1 MHLYIT
7 IGIFIF
13 ALSNS
18 FANDFPLTFYSHQDN
33 LVQRAGASPVF
44 YSPSLD
50 AELFD
55 GDCHGAIFL
64 QCQTVQQ
71 LAKPLQDVAT
81 MQGHRHLTPPTTRP
95 STNASSIS
103 SKSILNKS
111 LSLASQTSPT
121 RWAICQSTTDCATTT
136 NPALFGHKQNSFV
149 SSPQSPKRLGTKTLS
164 KMKRIEV
171 NIGDRFGRLTVVH
184 ELPRTFK
191 PSGQSMRRFLFQ
203 CDCGNQVENSFSQ
216 VRSGKTVSCGC
227 RMREAAKEYVDGK
240 KLDMVGKTFGHLTVI
255 AEVQNYYSKKGRAD
269 RNFLCRCDCGNEVEK
284 YLSGLV
290 NKKFTSCGKG
300 CVNIPHRMSG
310 TPIKQSYHHMMQR
323 CNDPE
328 NKSYKNYGG
337 RGIKICERWSTFSAF
352 LEDMKATWF
361 PGATLERNE
370 VNGDYTPENCRWIPM
385 SEQSKNRRC
394 VNHFQIGDKL
404 MTFQEIA
411 AISSVQLKTI
421 KARFYA
427 GWNIHDAMNT
437 PVYNRRN

>member
-13 ALSNS
+13 ALSNN

-55 GDCHGAIFL
+55 GDCHGAIFS
-64 QCQTVQQ
+64 QCQTTQQ

-164 KMKRIEV
+164 KMKRIEI
-171 NIGDRFGRLTVVH
+171 NPGDRFGSLTVLY
-184 ELPRTFK
+184 ELPRRFK
-191 PSGQSMRRFLFQ
+191 PSGQSMRSFLLK
-203 CDCGNQVENSFSQ
+203 CDCGKEVQKSVAAISIGSA
-216 VRSGKTVSCGC
+216 TSCGC
-227 RMREAAKEYVDGK
+227 DVYRQRK
-240 KLDMVGKTFGHLTVI
+240 KSEIIGSVFGRLTVI
-255 AEVQNYYSKKGRAD
+255 SELPTYRFKSGRAD
-269 RNFLCRCDCGNEVEK
+269 RLFLCRCECGNEVEK
-284 YLSGLV
+284 YYAGLRIGM
-290 NKKFTSCGKG
+290 FTSCGKG
-300 CVNIPHRMSG
+300 CVNTPHRMGG
-310 TPIKQSYHHMMQR
+310 TSIQRIYYHMLRR
-323 CNDPE
+323 CNNPTH
-328 NKSYKNYGG
+328 KSYPYYGE
-337 RGIKICERWSTFSAF
+337 RGIKICEKWSTFSGF
-352 LEDMKATWF
+352 LEDMKDSYF
-361 PGATLERNE
+361 PGASIERID
-370 VNGDYTPENCRWIPM
+370 VNGNYEPSNCKWIPIN
-385 SEQSKNRRC
+385 EQSKNRRC

-411 AISSVQLKTI
+411 AISSVKLKTI

-437 PVYNRRN
+437 PVFNRRN